1 MRLEDVAL
9 IMSNARRL
17 IKAKSKTS
25 NAALYMQLFG
35 SGRGTAVMECRA
47 LGINPD
53 SNKTCYSSMMEHLRR
68 ENELIQQT
76 H

>member
-9 IMSNARRL
+9 IMSNARCL

-35 SGRGTAVMECRA
+35 SGHGTAMMKCRA
-47 LGINPD
+47 LGIEPD
-53 SNKTCYSSMMEHLRR
+53 SNKTNYSEMMEHLRK
-68 ENELIQQT
+68 EQ
-76 H
+76 